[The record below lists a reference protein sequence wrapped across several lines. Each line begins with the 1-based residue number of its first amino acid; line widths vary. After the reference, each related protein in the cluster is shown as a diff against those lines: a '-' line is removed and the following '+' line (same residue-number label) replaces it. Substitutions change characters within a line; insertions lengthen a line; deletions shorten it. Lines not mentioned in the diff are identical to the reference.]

1 RDRLCRILYTCI
13 QWTWGIVQNV
23 IALVLFAVLKLKDPA
38 REVFCWHG
46 VVVTEW
52 KKRSSMG
59 LGMFLFLGHHGIDSY
74 SSRILVHEYGHTIQ
88 SCILGPLYLPLIG
101 IPSFLWA
108 NVKRIGKKWREGRG
122 SYYAFYTE
130 KWANRAG
137 GRVLKLPTPE
147 TPAADTDEES

>member
-1 RDRLCRILYTCI
+1 MSPKTRDRLCRILYTCI

-46 VVVTEW
+46 AVVTEW

-59 LGMFLFLGHHGIDSY
+59 LGMFIFLGHHGIDSY

-88 SCILGPLYLPLIG
+88 SCILG
-101 IPSFLWA
+101 
-108 NVKRIGKKWREGRG
+108 
-122 SYYAFYTE
+122 
-130 KWANRAG
+130 
-137 GRVLKLPTPE
+137 
-147 TPAADTDEES
+147 